1 MQIPRWL
8 QISACLVGMAI
19 VSVAVKN
26 LFGVGASYQAPR
38 DRDNRAFIASR
49 DTQSA
54 LRLLKAEMDEKIPMK
69 VDDIST
75 LIGFDVGVRQ
85 VHYRFRI
92 AHPYSDDLANRFKN
106 AMPPILRQA
115 YCNRK
120 ELEIYRRL
128 NVKAEYSYKTQD
140 NQSLADITV
149 ERSDC

>member
-8 QISACLVGMAI
+8 QITAGFVGMAI

-26 LFGVGASYQAPR
+26 LFGQGPSYRAPG
-38 DRDNRAFIASR
+38 DRDNRPFIASR
-49 DTQSA
+49 DTQPA
-54 LRLLKAEMDEKIPMK
+54 LRLLKAELDKKIPMK

-75 LIGFDVGVRQ
+75 LVGFDVGVRQ

-92 AHPYSDDLANRFKN
+92 AHPYSDDLADRFQN

-115 YCNRK
+115 YCKRK
-120 ELEIYRRL
+120 ELEVYRRL
-128 NVKAEYSYKTQD
+128 NVKAQYSYKTQD

-149 ERSDC
+149 QRSDC